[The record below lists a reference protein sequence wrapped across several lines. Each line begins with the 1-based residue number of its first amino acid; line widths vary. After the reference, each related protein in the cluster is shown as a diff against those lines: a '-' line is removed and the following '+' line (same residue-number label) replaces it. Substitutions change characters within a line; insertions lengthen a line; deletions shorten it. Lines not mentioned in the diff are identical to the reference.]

1 MKTLFK
7 RIGVNRSFCFA
18 FAVKWTGVFFTIWGV
33 ITLFTPS
40 DNLIDSG
47 LAWGI
52 RLLFAVLIVMAVFIV
67 IYIIGVII
75 ALNTKRITI
84 LNAGNDHHVYVQY
97 GDALSPDILGD
108 SALSQRRNILIPVNR
123 CFDTIVDDDLI
134 SNNSLHGQ
142 AMKRMYAAG
151 EYTEDTLNVKIQQKL
166 ANKAFTSVNRSDK
179 PKGNLKRYEEGT
191 VAEIESSS
199 ECVFF
204 FLGLPSFDQRLHP
217 YISDV
222 EYGIALVK
230 ALQYCIDRNQGYPV
244 VIPLIGAGRAQTHK
258 DERDI
263 LEFIVKLIQLNKLSI
278 NCDIHIVVRESAK
291 DSISISG
298 IKATSE

>member
-7 RIGVNRSFCFA
+7 KIGVNRSYCFD
-18 FAVKWTGVFFTIWGV
+18 FAVKWTGVIFTIWGV

-52 RLLFAVLIVMAVFIV
+52 RLLLAGLIVMAVFISM
-67 IYIIGVII
+67 YIIGIII
-75 ALNTKRITI
+75 ALNTERITI
-84 LNAGNDHHVYVQY
+84 LNVGNDYHVYVQY
-97 GDALSPDILGD
+97 GDALSPDIIGNGVSL
-108 SALSQRRNILIPVNR
+108 QKRNILIPVNR

-134 SNNSLHGQ
+134 SSNSLHGQ
-142 AMKRMYAAG
+142 VMKGLYAAG
-151 EYTEDTLNVKIQQKL
+151 EYTEDTLNEKIQQKL

-199 ECVFF
+199 GCVFF

-222 EYGIALVK
+222 EYGVALVK

-258 DERDI
+258 NEGDI

-298 IKATSE
+298 LKRLNA